1 MVALAHRVLCAG
13 AMQEF
18 LNLDRCAAFVAA
30 RSTMASV
37 QHAVRGWPPALADRT
52 RRAAATAVDITAE
65 ATSHRHA
72 SADRRRCLRDAITS
86 AVGVADAV
94 DRARALGFD
103 DDQLDELQR
112 VAGRSVALLG
122 MFLHA
127 NTSPMPES

>member
-1 MVALAHRVLCAG
+1 
-13 AMQEF
+13 
-18 LNLDRCAAFVAA
+18 
-30 RSTMASV
+30 MASV
-37 QHAVRGWPPALADRT
+37 QHAVRGWPPALAART

-86 AVGVADAV
+86 AIGVADAV